1 MSLPLFDKPQDYV
14 LNLVTMRSSE
24 AKRLHRQAILEK
36 WNYHCCY
43 CGDVFPSE
51 KLTLDHIRPKSRG
64 GSSLTN
70 NLVPSCAPC
79 NRKKGTS
86 NWIEFMR
93 STFGCQPERE
103 QLIYS
108 WIRI

>member
-1 MSLPLFDKPQDYV
+1 MTLPLFDRPQDYV
-14 LNLVTMRSSE
+14 HNLITMKSSD

-36 WNYHCCY
+36 WDNHCCY
-43 CGDVFPSE
+43 CAAKFPPE
-51 KLTLDHIRPKSRG
+51 QLTLDHIRPKRRG
-64 GSSLTN
+64 GSSFTN
-70 NLVPSCAPC
+70 NLAPSCAPC

-86 NWIEFMR
+86 NWVDFMR

-108 WIRI
+108 WIKI